1 LSIAKVVFKLKSD
14 IRIGLGILRTFNE
27 EVAYLGIQHPLII
40 CDQNLMD
47 SDYFKEVESGIKSFA
62 INGRFLSLKLAGE
75 PSYELLSSLLGD
87 VDLNSFDGIVSIGGG
102 SLMDVGKGLA
112 LLASNPTEP
121 KKLKGFPQGLNAPLP
136 HITIP
141 SVLGSGAE
149 ASFNAVFIDEK
160 EGRKLGINSLNNFPV
175 LVLSDPLLTMSAP
188 TSVVIS
194 SALDC
199 MVHSVDS
206 FGSVKASSVSRMF
219 SVEAFHNI
227 WSFLLKMDLD
237 SPTDRLLLAK
247 ASVLGIYGLMNS
259 GDGPTNGF
267 AYYFGVRN
275 KIPHGMAGGMFLK
288 DVMRWNFVNGYR
300 EYDRLIQHTDTS
312 DLIEFFDVFSTVL
325 DHFSVPCL
333 SNYGYER
340 DAMNDT
346 VNQVGAALGGS
357 FAGNPIPFN
366 EESALW
372 VLEQQFKGN

>member
-1 LSIAKVVFKLKSD
+1 MVFKLKSD
-14 IRIGLGILRTFNE
+14 IRIGLGILRDFDE
-27 EVAYLGIQHPLII
+27 EVAYLCIQRPLII

-47 SDYFKEVESGIKSFA
+47 SDYFKEVVSGIKSFA
-62 INGRFLSLKLAGE
+62 KKGRFLPLKLTGE

-87 VDLNSFDGIVSIGGG
+87 IDLNSFDGIVSIGGG

-121 KKLKGFPQGLNAPLP
+121 KKLKGFPQGLNTPLP

-160 EGRKLGINSLNNFPV
+160 EGRKLGINSVNNFPV

-206 FGSVKASSVSRMF
+206 FGSVKASSVSQMF
-219 SVEAFHNI
+219 SVEAFQNI

-237 SPTDRLLLAK
+237 NPSDRLLLAK

-288 DVMRWNFVNGYR
+288 DVMRWNFANGYR
-300 EYDRLIQHTDTS
+300 DYDRLIQHTDTA
-312 DLIEFFDVFSTVL
+312 DLSEFFDMFRTIL
-325 DHFSVPCL
+325 DQFSVPCL
-333 SNYGYER
+333 ANYGYEQ
-340 DAMNDT
+340 DTLNDT
-346 VNQVGAALGGS
+346 VHQVGAALGGS

-372 VLEQQFKGN
+372 VLEQQFKGK